1 MQARAWSASPGRRRH
16 RSVARS
22 PPPRRP
28 NARSA
33 VDALANAAGADP
45 RPGRGPRRVRL
56 APRTVGAARAR
67 SFLSRHRSPT
77 PPRATDAV
85 TPHGARRKP
94 ESAPSAVSRRN
105 ELARSRGTARGPRR
119 PCDQPTR
126 PVLGSR
132 DARRSPPT
140 PRQRLKPERLVC
152 GRRGRTART
161 ALVKARQEV
170 TKDDPNRSS
179 LYDAQRPRTGRFC
192 FERGASAPQGKPV
205 IKLIAKK

>member
-33 VDALANAAGADP
+33 VDALANAAGDDP
-45 RPGRGPRRVRL
+45 RPGLGPRRVRL
-56 APRTVGAARAR
+56 APRTVGAARAGAVL
-67 SFLSRHRSPT
+67 FRHRSLT
-77 PPRATDAV
+77 PSRATDVV

-94 ESAPSAVSRRN
+94 ESAPSAVSRRR

-132 DARRSPPT
+132 DAPKLRPTAAQEPRTRMARSRRPRPQISSPFGQGPSRGLRRRSQSLT
-140 PRQRLKPERLVC
+140 RLRCAAAAHGAFMSQARRER
-152 GRRGRTART
+152 A
-161 ALVKARQEV
+161 
-170 TKDDPNRSS
+170 
-179 LYDAQRPRTGRFC
+179 
-192 FERGASAPQGKPV
+192 GAKNSN
-205 IKLIAKK
+205 